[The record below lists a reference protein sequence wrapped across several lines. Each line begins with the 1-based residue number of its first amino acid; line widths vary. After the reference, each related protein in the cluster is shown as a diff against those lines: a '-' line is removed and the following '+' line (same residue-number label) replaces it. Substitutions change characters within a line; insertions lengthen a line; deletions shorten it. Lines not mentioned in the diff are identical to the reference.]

1 MAVSC
6 CPDPVAAAASAAP
19 AGGHSFSAAAGP
31 LPPEVVDEVAEACR
45 SWRGGAPVLSLP
57 FTSEAFRE
65 LQHET
70 EARLRR
76 LLGIPQGYRVL
87 FMQGGASAQFALVP
101 LNLLGPDDAAA
112 HLDTGHW
119 SRRAAVEAA
128 RHARVVSLH
137 HDDLDPSAPS
147 PDTAPVAYLHLTSNE
162 TADGWQ
168 WPRLPASPWPLVVD
182 MSSDLLTREIHWTGL
197 GLLYASAQKALGVPG
212 LTLVIVRDDLL
223 GHARPSV
230 PGVMNYTALAAADS
244 RLNTPPVFAVFVAH
258 AMLGWIERQ
267 GGVPAMAHTAARRS
281 EAVYQALDASGGV
294 YRPGVDPAWRSRI
307 NPCFGLAEPALT
319 PRFLEQARAA
329 GLFDLQGHPDL
340 GGLRVSLYNGTPE
353 AAVCALLCFLRAFQR
368 SHG

>member
-6 CPDPVAAAASAAP
+6 CPDPVAGPSAAP

-31 LPPEVVDEVAEACR
+31 LPPEVVDEVAQACR
-45 SWRGGAPVLSLP
+45 SWRGGGPVLSLP

-70 EARLRR
+70 QARLRR
-76 LLGIPQGYRVL
+76 LLGIPPGYQVL

-112 HLDTGHW
+112 HMDTGHW
-119 SRRAAVEAA
+119 SRRAAAEAA
-128 RHARVVSLH
+128 RHARVVSLR
-137 HDDLDPSAPS
+137 HDALDPSAPS

-223 GHARPSV
+223 GRARPSV

-244 RLNTPPVFAVFVAH
+244 RLNTPPVFAIFVAH

-267 GGVPAMAHTAARRS
+267 GGVPAMARTAARRS

-307 NPCFGLAEPALT
+307 NPCFGLADPALT

-353 AAVCALLCFLRAFQR
+353 AAVCALMSFLRAFQH